1 MEGKNYKHNTIA
13 KIGRQIDHKID
24 DKARAGTQ
32 FRSQGA

>member
-24 DKARAGTQ
+24 DKAREGTQ
-32 FRSQGA
+32 FRFQGA